1 MAGHNGQCERDYSPV
16 RSNPRMPYRNLS
28 MPAHLPKPCPPPTAR
43 GGRFTLSLFVLS
55 ATALASIVPARASD
69 FDKDVRP
76 LLVTYCVEC
85 HKPGKAKGDLDL
97 SRFASADQA
106 ARSPE
111 VWEDVLQRMAAKEM
125 PPEKSKQPTADEV
138 ARITA
143 GIKALGKIEL
153 DCAAFP
159 DEARRSLGGHVMSRR
174 LNRAE
179 YANTVRDLLGL
190 ELTGIADDLPA
201 DGAGGEGFDT
211 AGDALFTS
219 PIHVEKYLDA
229 ADRALEC
236 VLGDT
241 KPTGERLGKE
251 TVKAAQQKLLGP
263 AFGLMATGGGR
274 GERRRDG
281 GKPDANKAA
290 ADKAGTDK
298 PSAADLAE
306 AKKLRDAAKP
316 VIESFVGRAF
326 RRPASAAEVE
336 RYLKLFDRSAG
347 RGEPFERS
355 VKFALQGVLISPNFL
370 FLVEP
375 EAKAEGVHPLGGY
388 PLASRLSYFLWA
400 SMPDEELLKLAGDG
414 SLLKDDVLK
423 KQVRRMLADGKARG
437 LAERFAL
444 QWLDL
449 AGLGETVKP
458 DAKRF
463 PQFNAKLADAMKQ
476 EAVLLVD
483 KVLREDRPLTEL
495 LSADYTFVNEDL
507 AKLYAL
513 KDVSGSDM
521 RLVKLPDRNRGGIL
535 GMAGV
540 HAVTSYALRT
550 SPVLRGKWVLAG
562 LLGGKVPPPPPDA
575 GQLPPDDKAGDAK
588 KSFRQQLE
596 AHRERAECA
605 SCHNRMD
612 PLGFGLEN
620 FDAIGRWRTKDA
632 TGQPIDATGTLPGGK
647 SFNGPAEL
655 RAVLLSRKDEF
666 ERNVVKKLLGYALG
680 RDLKAEG
687 RRPGQFDQ
695 CVVDDGLAAM
705 AKSGGGS
712 TAVIESIV
720 LSKPFR
726 QRYTKK

>member
-1 MAGHNGQCERDYSPV
+1 MSR
-16 RSNPRMPYRNLS
+16 RKLS
-28 MPAHLPKPCPPPTAR
+28 MFDRLSLVRLPLAVAAGVLAWTLCGTAR
-43 GGRFTLSLFVLS
+43 
-55 ATALASIVPARASD
+55 AAD

-76 LLVTYCVEC
+76 LLATYCVEC
-85 HKPGKAKGDLDL
+85 HKPGKTKGDLDL
-97 SRFASADQA
+97 ARFATAEGA

-111 VWEDVLQRMAAKEM
+111 VWENVVQRMAAKEM
-125 PPEKSKQPTADEV
+125 PPAKSKQPSAAEV
-138 ARITA
+138 ARLND
-143 GIKALGKIEL
+143 GIKSLGKVEL
-153 DCAAFP
+153 DCATIAN
-159 DEARRSLGGHVMSRR
+159 DETQKSFRGHVMSRR

-190 ELTGIADDLPA
+190 DLPGVGDDLPA

-211 AGDALFTS
+211 VGDALFTS
-219 PIHVEKYLDA
+219 PIHVEQYLDA

-241 KPTGERLGKE
+241 KPTAERLGKDV
-251 TVKAAQQKLLGP
+251 VKAAQQRLLG
-263 AFGLMATGGGR
+263 AAAGLVASGKGGS
-274 GERRRDG
+274 RRDG
-281 GKPDANKAA
+281 TKPAAA
-290 ADKAGTDK
+290 ADGNAQRE
-298 PSAADLAE
+298 AA
-306 AKKLRDAAKP
+306 RS
-316 VIESFVGRAF
+316 VIEAFAGRAF
-326 RRPASAAEVE
+326 RRPAIAAEVD
-336 RYLKLFDRSAG
+336 RYLKLFDRAAG
-347 RGEPFERS
+347 RGDPFERS

-375 EAKAEGVHPLGGY
+375 EADGEGIHPLGGY

-400 SMPDEELLKLAGDG
+400 SMPDDELLKLAADG
-414 SLLKDDVLK
+414 SLLTDDVLK
-423 KQVRRMLADGKARG
+423 KQVRRMLADPKARG

-463 PQFNAKLADAMKQ
+463 PQFTPKLATAMKQ

-507 AKLYAL
+507 AKLYGL
-513 KDVSGSDM
+513 KDVVGGEM
-521 RLVKLPDRNRGGIL
+521 RQVTLPDRNRGGLL

-575 GQLPPDDKAGDAK
+575 GELPPDDKAGDGK
-588 KSFRQQLE
+588 KSFRQSLE

-620 FDAIGRWRTKDA
+620 FDAIGRWRTTDA
-632 TGQPIDATGTLPGGK
+632 TGQPIDATGELPGGQK
-647 SFNGPAEL
+647 FNGPAEL
-655 RAVLLSRKDEF
+655 REVLLKRRDEF
-666 ERNVVKKLLGYALG
+666 ERNVTKKLLGYALG
-680 RDLKAEG
+680 RDLRANG

-695 CVVDDGLAAM
+695 CVVDDCLSAM
-705 AKSGGGS
+705 KKADGKSAS
-712 TAVIESIV
+712 VLETIV